1 MTKLRNFGGVLPPL
15 KGWKHTLR
23 KTNSLPLRSG
33 GFCCWITFEFH
44 PFSGVSTRWLRFPE
58 RVSIQ
63 MAGES
68 QDFSTWKAKHIK
80 LNQPLFIYIAN
91 WFSKWCQSHMK
102 WKSKKIRTS
111 FVICEECYSRRW
123 LSQPTHLKKICPS
136 KWEASPRFVLKI
148 KHDLKPPPST
158 SWTFHIWGLVLGEH
172 SFFGVGLDMQP
183 EVVDGSTSVFVSWQK
198 HIQHIL
204 LN

>member
-1 MTKLRNFGGVLPPL
+1 
-15 KGWKHTLR
+15 
-23 KTNSLPLRSG
+23 
-33 GFCCWITFEFH
+33 
-44 PFSGVSTRWLRFPE
+44 
-58 RVSIQ
+58 
-63 MAGES
+63 
-68 QDFSTWKAKHIK
+68 
-80 LNQPLFIYIAN
+80 
-91 WFSKWCQSHMK
+91 MK

-148 KHDLKPPPST
+148 KHDLEPPPST
-158 SWTFHIWGLVLGEH
+158 SWTFHIWGLVLGEQ

-204 LN
+204 LNSNATPGLDHTARKEKVYLLHTHFFRPRWHIISRFDKNTLLMQPRHVI